1 MKGRGFSSDL
11 HSRVWGGPAQ
21 QELEEDLQANAGK
34 SFRRRPAGESIYGL
48 REALAVRG
56 LRQDLARRALGR
68 IYSGDV

>member
-11 HSRVWGGPAQ
+11 HSRVWGRTCM
-21 QELEEDLQANAGK
+21 ANAGK
-34 SFRRRPAGESIYGL
+34 SLRRRPAGESIYGL